1 MRSATTTNHCLR
13 NCCYASC
20 SVVTAGADETLR
32 FWRVFGEAPT
42 KAADK
47 GPGAAPMAS
56 RTASI
61 R

>member
-1 MRSATTTNHCLR
+1 MC
-13 NCCYASC
+13 C

-32 FWRVFGEAPT
+32 FWRVFGDAPT

-47 GPGAAPMAS
+47 AAGAAPMAS